1 MKSLLLPGLAAALL
15 AGCAHAP
22 GPPLTTADYA
32 ADMPAQGVVDL
43 LAIADRAARDG
54 ARDAPRLAAALAALD
69 GYGARPAETD
79 GDPVPAWRASLP
91 ASAVPPMRGRVLGP
105 AYRKGV
111 LEPGATVRLDQ
122 LFDGGR
128 QARVAVA
135 TPDEGALG
143 IAVLDGSGKPIC
155 PSHLGQRG
163 QCKWVPPYSGRHQIV
178 LSNPGSARSTY
189 YLAID

>member
-15 AGCAHAP
+15 AGCVHAP
-22 GPPLTTADYA
+22 GPPLTAADYV

-43 LAIADRAARDG
+43 LAIA
-54 ARDAPRLAAALAALD
+54 ALVALD
-69 GYGARPAETD
+69 SYGARPAETA

-135 TPDEGALG
+135 TTDEGELG